1 MNFNLHSTRIFNMAS
16 RTGSRK
22 QYISVPPTPIQSR
35 IKPHPMPSTAR
46 MIGFLQVTTVTAE
59 VVNTSQTAIVITKIT
74 RPFFTI

>member
-1 MNFNLHSTRIFNMAS
+1 
-16 RTGSRK
+16 
-22 QYISVPPTPIQSR
+22 
-35 IKPHPMPSTAR
+35 